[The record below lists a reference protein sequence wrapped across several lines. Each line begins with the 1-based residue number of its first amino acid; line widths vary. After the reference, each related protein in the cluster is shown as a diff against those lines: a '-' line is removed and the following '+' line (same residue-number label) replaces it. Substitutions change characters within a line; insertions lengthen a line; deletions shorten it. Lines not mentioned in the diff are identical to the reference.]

1 MSCQW
6 RDKVALYVD
15 NELDPA
21 AQQGFS
27 AHLAAC
33 AECPAAVSEQME
45 LKKVLRV
52 AGARFTA
59 PPELHAAIYQSIHP
73 ARTVSPWWKWAMA
86 PLCLLL
92 LGIIGFLL
100 YPKPQQPRD
109 PMIAAVVDSHITA
122 LTSPNPVDVISSNK
136 HTVGPWF
143 QGKVPFAFR
152 MPEVE
157 NTQFTLIGGKVV
169 YAEQRPGA
177 ELLFQTGQHKISIFI
192 FKAPDQET
200 TAPVWN
206 RNVTYTASSWRAGGR
221 DCYLVSDAS
230 REEAGKLVTMFQEA
244 NHQ

>member
-15 NELDPA
+15 NELGPA
-21 AQQGFS
+21 AQQDFS

-33 AECPAAVSEQME
+33 GECPAAVSEQME
-45 LKKVLRV
+45 LKKALRV

-73 ARTVSPWWKWAMA
+73 ARNVSPWWKWAMA

-92 LGIIGFLL
+92 LGTIGFLL
-100 YPKPQQPRD
+100 YPKSRAGD

-122 LTSPNPVDVISSNK
+122 LTSSNPVDVISDNR

-152 MPEVE
+152 MPEIKD
-157 NTQFTLIGGKVV
+157 TQFTLIGGKVV

-177 ELLFQTGQHKISIFI
+177 ELLYQTGQHKISIFM
-192 FKAPDQET
+192 FQGRDQGT
-200 TAPVWN
+200 TGPVWN
-206 RNVTYTASSWRAGGR
+206 RDVTYTAGSWTAGGR

-230 REEAGKLVTMFQEA
+230 RDEAGKLVTMFQEA
-244 NHQ
+244 NR